1 MNKKFPYDTSGV
13 RPSRRDFLRL
23 SGAGMAAMMMVRYGL
38 PPAFAQGMGDIPAQ
52 LHPGSPNNSRGW
64 TTSLPPIPDGMPV
77 DPPVTISGSRRGPW
91 EFADGDDI
99 ENSPFTRLNAAVTGI
114 HWKLA
119 FSWTDNDEEVL
130 QKYNLALA
138 SNELPDFMETVPLQ
152 IYGQL
157 LENDLVE
164 DITDVYEEAAHP
176 VWLKEAMS
184 FGGGAAW
191 QYAEVDGRKMG
202 LPYIEQAAQNDKLL
216 WIRQDWLDAV
226 GMSAPTTIEELHAVA
241 TAFVEADMGQGAD
254 GSTIGI
260 AAANNLVTW
269 FSSLDPV
276 FGAWGV
282 MPGYWTPNDSGDLQY
297 DSILPE
303 IKEVL
308 GLLRQWYAEGI
319 FAQDFF
325 TLRPPQTAFGQIGG
339 NTCGITMSPAFAALF
354 GLPDSVTNDPS
365 ARWTWTDVPAGPTG
379 IKKKAWSNPVVDS
392 VFCFRK
398 GFEHV
403 DLVLK
408 QIGWW
413 AELLQNPAHRF
424 HGFEGTDYFWRD
436 ATGEVDAMGSEL
448 DLASGYDGTK
458 HIWGPPGTN
467 GGARTDPRFETNWIK
482 HRRDV
487 WANTPEG
494 ERDAMMEAFL
504 GGDELSVMWDD
515 ANVFAVDRWEEDGI
529 RNHFTTFPTR
539 AMERAGA
546 ALDSLEAE
554 TFINIITG
562 QASLDDFDS
571 FVQDWRAGGGDT
583 ITGEVNEW
591 WHGQM

>member
-1 MNKKFPYDTSGV
+1 MNKKFLYETSDLK
-13 RPSRRDFLRL
+13 PSRRDFLRL
-23 SGAGMAAMMMVRYGL
+23 SGAGMAAMMMARYGL
-38 PPAFAQGMGDIPAQ
+38 PPAFAQGMDGIPAELQ
-52 LHPGSPNNSRGW
+52 PGSPNNPRGW
-64 TTSLPPIPDGMPV
+64 ATTLPPIPDGMPV
-77 DPPVTISGSRRGPW
+77 DPPVTITGSRRGPW

-114 HWKLA
+114 NWKLA
-119 FSWTDNDEEVL
+119 FSWTDNEEEVL
-130 QKYNLALA
+130 QKYNLAIA

-152 IYGQL
+152 IYAEL
-157 LENDLVE
+157 LENDLLE
-164 DITDVYEEAAHP
+164 DITDVFDEVAHP
-176 VWLKEAMS
+176 LWLKDAMS
-184 FGGGAAW
+184 FGDGAAW
-191 QYAEVDGRKMG
+191 QYAEVNGRKMG

-226 GMSAPTTIEELHAVA
+226 GMSAPTTVDELYAA
-241 TAFVEADMGQGAD
+241 AKAFVEADLGQGGA

-260 AAANNLVTW
+260 AAANNFVTW
-269 FSSLDPV
+269 YSSLDPI

-282 MPGYWTPNDSGDLQY
+282 MPGYWTPNEGGDLQY
-297 DSILPE
+297 NSVLPQT
-303 IKEVL
+303 KEVL
-308 GLLRQWYAEGI
+308 ALLRQWYAEGI

-365 ARWTWTDVPAGPTG
+365 ARWTWADIPAGPTG

-413 AELLQNPAHRF
+413 AELLQNPENRF
-424 HGFEGTDYFWRD
+424 HGFEGTDYFWTNEAGD
-436 ATGEVDAMGSEL
+436 LDSMGTEL

-467 GGARTDPRFETNWIK
+467 GGARTDPRHETNWIK
-482 HRRDV
+482 HRREV
-487 WANTPEG
+487 WANAPAE
-494 ERDAMMEAFL
+494 ERDAMMDAFL
-504 GGDELSVMWDD
+504 GGDELSVMWDN
-515 ANVFAVDRWEEDGI
+515 ANVFAVDRWEADGI

-539 AMERAGA
+539 TMERAGA
-546 ALDSLEAE
+546 SLDGLEAE
-554 TFINIITG
+554 TFVNIVTG
-562 QASLDDFDS
+562 QASLDDFDT
-571 FVQDWRAGGGDT
+571 FVDDWRAGGGDR
-583 ITGEVNEW
+583 ITGEVNDW